1 MLIGA
6 TELHRDG
13 IDAALRKIPQADRY
27 YITFDA
33 DGLDP
38 SIAPGVGYPSFGGLT
53 YYQAFD
59 LLRGVAAKGK
69 IAGFSFVEV
78 VPALDVRNLTS
89 MLAARLTLNL
99 LGAMAHEGQIGRT

>member
-1 MLIGA
+1 M
-6 TELHRDG
+6 
-13 IDAALRKIPQADRY
+13 ADRY

-59 LLRGVAAKGK
+59 LLRGVAAKGGSLASTSWK
-69 IAGFSFVEV
+69 SCQHSTFGTDEHARGPVE
-78 VPALDVRNLTS
+78 R
-89 MLAARLTLNL
+89 
-99 LGAMAHEGQIGRT
+99 